1 MFANYPT
8 AVNACLPILKFETV
22 ETNQP
27 SEQALLSNVLQDIRE
42 KTARLI
48 AERQKLIDDRVQ
60 LTQRLQDLE
69 AKLEERDA
77 RLAELESTPQPQL
90 TPVPSPDPVVGE
102 RIRALVEEIDAC
114 IALMPHARDMATA
127 ELLSA

>member
-8 AVNACLPILKFETV
+8 TVNACPAILKFETV

-27 SEQALLSNVLQDIRE
+27 SDQALLGNMLQDIRE
-42 KTARLI
+42 KTSRLI
-48 AERQKLIDDRVQ
+48 AERLSLIEERAQLDQRVRALEEQ
-60 LTQRLQDLE
+60 LI
-69 AKLEERDA
+69 ERDA
-77 RLAELESTPQPQL
+77 RLAELESKPQPQPN
-90 TPVPSPDPVVGE
+90 PVPSPDPVVGE